1 MPISLGYI
9 LEMKLVAKNTGI
21 FKSFMTLSNISGWG
35 GSELGSFQIT
45 SSALDLGVGEIL
57 LCAFKSGVYFPQLSR
72 WEVSLTVLQ
81 SQMFWGL
88 VLLVQDPLAGSPVWS
103 SDPLLLW

>member
-1 MPISLGYI
+1 MPISLRYT

-35 GSELGSFQIT
+35 GSELDSFQIT

-57 LCAFKSGVYFPQLSR
+57 LCAL
-72 WEVSLTVLQ
+72 
-81 SQMFWGL
+81 
-88 VLLVQDPLAGSPVWS
+88 
-103 SDPLLLW
+103 